1 MASHSLDSSGR
12 MVGLMQ
18 YCGSGGSKAVV
29 CVDLGQLA
37 LLAELL
43 HGILKTACS
52 DGLGSPCLLLVQAK
66 VRSRSIYSY
75 VHFFL
80 NTDFRHSFVV

>member
-1 MASHSLDSSGR
+1 MASHSLDCSGS

-29 CVDLGQLA
+29 CVDLGQMA

-43 HGILKTACS
+43 HELLKTACS
-52 DGLGSPCLLLVQAK
+52 DGLGSPCLLLVQAE

-75 VHFFL
+75 AHFFS
-80 NTDFRHSFVV
+80 NIGFRHAFVV